1 MNPQMYRDGYTKG
14 VDDAEV
20 TKKYLDALDLQLRYE
35 GPGNVAAI
43 LMESIVGA
51 NGVILPPDGYMEGVR
66 ALCDKYGILLICDE
80 VMAGFYRTGKNVCI
94 YEFRHETGY
103 HYICKKVLPVVMY
116 SWADVL

>member
-1 MNPQMYRDGYTKG
+1 MTDIQKG

-66 ALCDKYGILLICDE
+66 ALCDKYGILLS
-80 VMAGFYRTGKNVCI
+80 VMRLWQDFIVQEKCL
-94 YEFRHETGY
+94 H
-103 HYICKKVLPVVMY
+103 L
-116 SWADVL
+116 